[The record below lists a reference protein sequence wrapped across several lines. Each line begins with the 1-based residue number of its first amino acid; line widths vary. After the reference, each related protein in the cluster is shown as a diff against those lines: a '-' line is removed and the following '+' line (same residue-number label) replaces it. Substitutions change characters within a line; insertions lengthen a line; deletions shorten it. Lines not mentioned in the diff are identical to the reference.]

1 MLHQS
6 WKNFLV
12 GNGINNL
19 DFKSLAQQP
28 EKLRV
33 LLRHTDSFIDLL
45 KAGLPFDDI
54 IAFKFFEPLLRGG
67 AKVKR
72 LLCQNRVPWAAIK
85 GLQETQPE
93 KLNLLLCKLDSVV
106 ELVEV
111 GLPFSDI
118 IEFNFLEELL
128 DHSNAIR
135 FLLTSCKTHTRWG
148 WEDDC
153 VTWAGIK
160 ALQKTNPKNRKLEL
174 LMCQLDSIIA
184 LAEAGVTL
192 AEIIDLTPELYIFK
206 KLFDFIANEVK
217 KDGAPLTWWLDKLK
231 TIVLSPDKIC
241 SLQAAGLGSNTIFAL
256 SEEQRDLLVTI
267 LEKAKKYEPAFQDLS
282 LPDLAHKK
290 AKKYEP
296 AFQDLS
302 VPDLAHIL
310 SKKEEV
316 FNQLES
322 GFQLRHI
329 VWLTPASTQYA
340 ETKWKQLLYND
351 WVLPIHQEIVRFI
364 GKTDKKSEKRVRQ
377 LHTLLDATVAI
388 VKNNTDVRGE
398 KALQKVVVLKERCEQ
413 REHIGGHRNVI
424 GAFLKRIGCALVT
437 FASFGMAWRLSEIR
451 HGVLFHTKTQSILL
465 DAGKKLES
473 NAYDSYSR
481 NDFH

>member
-1 MLHQS
+1 ML
-6 WKNFLV
+6 
-12 GNGINNL
+12 
-19 DFKSLAQQP
+19 
-28 EKLRV
+28 
-33 LLRHTDSFIDLL
+33 
-45 KAGLPFDDI
+45 
-54 IAFKFFEPLLRGG
+54 
-67 AKVKR
+67 
-72 LLCQNRVPWAAIK
+72 
-85 GLQETQPE
+85 
-93 KLNLLLCKLDSVV
+93 
-106 ELVEV
+106 
-111 GLPFSDI
+111 
-118 IEFNFLEELL
+118 
-128 DHSNAIR
+128 
-135 FLLTSCKTHTRWG
+135 
-148 WEDDC
+148 
-153 VTWAGIK
+153 K

-217 KDGAPLTWWLDKLK
+217 KDGTPVQWSLDKLK
-231 TIVLSPDKIC
+231 TIVSNSDEIC
-241 SLQAAGLGSNTIFAL
+241 SLQKAGLGSNTIFAL
-256 SEEQRDLLVTI
+256 SAPQRDQLVTI
-267 LEKAKKYEPAFQDLS
+267 LEKAGKYDTAFQDLS
-282 LPDLAHKK
+282 LPEL
-290 AKKYEP
+290 E
-296 AFQDLS
+296 
-302 VPDLAHIL
+302 HIL
-310 SKKEEV
+310 SKQDEV
-316 FNQLES
+316 LNQLEL
-322 GFQLRHI
+322 GCQLRHI
-329 VWLTPASTQYA
+329 AWLTPASTQYA

-351 WVLPIHQEIVRFI
+351 WVLPIYQEIGRFV
-364 GKTDKKSEKRVRQ
+364 GEMDEENQKRVRQ
-377 LHTLLDATVAI
+377 LHALLDATVAI